1 MCLENDGKMHITV
14 REVRGGQRAAGMVLG
29 TWQVPSPVHN
39 STGSP
44 VVGVRTCSR
53 MH

>member
-14 REVRGGQRAAGMVLG
+14 REEVRGGQRAAGMVLG
-29 TWQVPSPVHN
+29 TWQVPRPVHN

-44 VVGVRTCSR
+44 VVGV
-53 MH
+53 